1 MLFDF
6 AIAFA
11 LSRPLIFLSYMVVF
25 SEPFEARFLSLA
37 MASIASWGVAAPGPR
52 VLALRGRA
60 RAFFTRESEVTTRS
74 SSMYMH
80 ATARFVMAVAT
91 PREFTGIDHEKQE
104 KVMGKDA
111 YRTGGTRGG
120 ADQFTWDA
128 VKDDKHRENYLG
140 HSLQAP
146 VGRWQR
152 GKDLTWY
159 ARNKG
164 GGQVDDETLREERQR
179 AREAEEDMMRVRL
192 GLPPINRQQ
201 RAPEVRLD
209 ERERKE
215 LLRRGGAEGGGT
227 STTEVTEVVYGG
239 YGGKETGGKGAG
251 GGASANAS
259 CGGGEVERIGGLG
272 SFTAAR
278 HGDRG
283 RVHSTLAPMDRLE
296 GTGSA
301 GSSTRLPGDWVRA
314 GGGGGVGGGGGA
326 GGVAAGGVVAGVER
340 EGEDDDAESRRSA
353 SHERKSGKEKR
364 KHRHHHRHR
373 EHDKHGKKEK
383 KKRHKEKKGHQEGRR
398 GEHEERRR
406 GEHQE
411 GRRGEHGGEEVE
423 GRVLGHADAA
433 EEMPPAPKRQRH
445 DSDSDE

>member
-1 MLFDF
+1 MFVGKGGTERKAVEGSLWK
-6 AIAFA
+6 
-11 LSRPLIFLSYMVVF
+11 
-25 SEPFEARFLSLA
+25 EA
-37 MASIASWGVAAPGPR
+37 
-52 VLALRGRA
+52 
-60 RAFFTRESEVTTRS
+60 
-74 SSMYMH
+74 
-80 ATARFVMAVAT
+80 
-91 PREFTGIDHEKQE
+91 
-104 KVMGKDA
+104 MGKDA

-164 GGQVDDETLREERQR
+164 GGQVDEETLREERQR

-215 LLRRGGAEGGGT
+215 LLRRGGAEGSGT

-239 YGGKETGGKGAG
+239 YGGKETGGKGAAG
-251 GGASANAS
+251 GTSANAS

-278 HGDRG
+278 HGERG
-283 RVHSTLAPMDRLE
+283 RVHSTLAPQDRLE
-296 GTGSA
+296 GTGSV
-301 GSSTRLPGDWVRA
+301 GSSARLPGDWIRA
-314 GGGGGVGGGGGA
+314 GGGGGGGGGSGA
-326 GGVAAGGVVAGVER
+326 GGATAGGFDAGVER
-340 EGEDDDAESRRSA
+340 EGEDDAAESRSSS
-353 SHERKSGKEKR
+353 SHERKRGKEKR
-364 KHRHHHRHR
+364 KHHHHHRHR
-373 EHDKHGKKEK
+373 EHDKHDKKEK
-383 KKRHKEKKGHQEGRR
+383 KKRHKEKK
-398 GEHEERRR
+398 EHHERRC

-411 GRRGEHGGEEVE
+411 RRRGEHGGEEAEVRE
-423 GRVLGHADAA
+423 RGHADAA
-433 EEMPPAPKRQRH
+433 EELPPAPKRQRH

>member
-1 MLFDF
+1 
-6 AIAFA
+6 
-11 LSRPLIFLSYMVVF
+11 
-25 SEPFEARFLSLA
+25 
-37 MASIASWGVAAPGPR
+37 
-52 VLALRGRA
+52 
-60 RAFFTRESEVTTRS
+60 
-74 SSMYMH
+74 MYMH

-91 PREFTGIDHEKQE
+91 PREFTGNGLKTREII
-104 KVMGKDA
+104 MGKDA

-164 GGQVDDETLREERQR
+164 GGQVDEETLREERQR

-340 EGEDDDAESRRSA
+340 EGEDDDAESRSSA

-373 EHDKHGKKEK
+373 EHEKHDKKEK
-383 KKRHKEKKGHQEGRR
+383 KKRHKEKKEHQEGRR

-411 GRRGEHGGEEVE
+411 GCRGEHGGEEVE

>member
-1 MLFDF
+1 
-6 AIAFA
+6 
-11 LSRPLIFLSYMVVF
+11 
-25 SEPFEARFLSLA
+25 
-37 MASIASWGVAAPGPR
+37 
-52 VLALRGRA
+52 
-60 RAFFTRESEVTTRS
+60 
-74 SSMYMH
+74 
-80 ATARFVMAVAT
+80 
-91 PREFTGIDHEKQE
+91 
-104 KVMGKDA
+104 MGKDA

-164 GGQVDDETLREERQR
+164 GGQVDEETLREERQR

-215 LLRRGGAEGGGT
+215 LLRRGGAEGSGT

-239 YGGKETGGKGAG
+239 YGGKETGGKGATG
-251 GGASANAS
+251 GTSANAS

-278 HGDRG
+278 HGERG
-283 RVHSTLAPMDRLE
+283 RVHSTLAPQDRLE

-301 GSSTRLPGDWVRA
+301 GSSARLPGDWIRA
-314 GGGGGVGGGGGA
+314 GGGGGGGGGGSGA
-326 GGVAAGGVVAGVER
+326 GGATAGGFVAGVER
-340 EGEDDDAESRRSA
+340 EGEDDAAESLSST
-353 SHERKSGKEKR
+353 SHERKRGKEKR
-364 KHRHHHRHR
+364 KHHHHHRHR
-373 EHDKHGKKEK
+373 EHDKHDKKEK
-383 KKRHKEKKGHQEGRR
+383 KKRHKEKK
-398 GEHEERRR
+398 EHHERRC

-411 GRRGEHGGEEVE
+411 RRRGEHGGEEAEVRE
-423 GRVLGHADAA
+423 RGHADAA
-433 EEMPPAPKRQRH
+433 EELPPAPKRQRH